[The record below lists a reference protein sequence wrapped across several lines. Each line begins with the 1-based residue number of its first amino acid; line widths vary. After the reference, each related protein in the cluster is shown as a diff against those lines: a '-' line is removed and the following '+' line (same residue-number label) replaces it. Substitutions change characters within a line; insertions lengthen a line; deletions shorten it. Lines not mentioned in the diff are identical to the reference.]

1 MNSKTRK
8 GTNALQFAA
17 KHGGS
22 PFLTWK
28 VLAIT
33 LSEGTVPCLRHTLG
47 SGRMSLQCTIPPAMH
62 SSCHMLTLWWR
73 CHSGHLNVV
82 ELLIKRHANV
92 KAQDKK
98 GQSALDLATD
108 DAVKAALQAALQEQK
123 QAASEPAKKVIHDRY
138 CLTHTAH
145 AKVHNAAA

>member
-17 KHGGS
+17 KHGDLPLGI
-22 PFLTWK
+22 WK
-28 VLAIT
+28 GLQFT
-33 LSEGTVPCLRHTLG
+33 HLSEWTVPSLRHDWG
-47 SGRMSLQCTIPPAMH
+47 SDRMSLQCTVVPAMH
-62 SSCHMLTLWWR
+62 SSCYMLTLWGW
-73 CHSGHLNVV
+73 CLSGHLNVV
-82 ELLIKRHANV
+82 ELLIKRHANL

-123 QAASEPAKKVIHDRY
+123 QAASDPAKKVTHNCY
-138 CLTHTAH
+138 CLKHH
-145 AKVHNAAA
+145 SP